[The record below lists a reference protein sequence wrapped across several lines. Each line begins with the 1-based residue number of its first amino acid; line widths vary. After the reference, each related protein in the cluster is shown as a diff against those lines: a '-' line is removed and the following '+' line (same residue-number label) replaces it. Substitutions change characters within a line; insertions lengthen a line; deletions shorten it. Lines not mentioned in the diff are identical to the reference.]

1 LKLAISGKWGTG
13 KSTIS
18 GLLSHY
24 FSKDSYKVLAIDS
37 DPDSNLASAICI
49 PQEEIKKIIP
59 VFEERFL
66 IKKSTGANLNEFG
79 QMFKMNPIVDDIPDK
94 TDIMD
99 NKLKKKWMR
108 YTQEY

>member
-1 LKLAISGKWGTG
+1 MYPARR
-13 KSTIS
+13 
-18 GLLSHY
+18 
-24 FSKDSYKVLAIDS
+24 
-37 DPDSNLASAICI
+37 N
-49 PQEEIKKIIP
+49 KKIIP

-66 IKKSTGANLNEFG
+66 IKERTGANLNEFG